1 MPEILVI
8 IGVPGAN
15 WLGLDSNIVVCMA
28 ISALI
33 WASWADVELKQ
44 EWFIVSGKTKIAT
57 TMAMAA

>member
-15 WLGLDSNIVVCMA
+15 WLGLDSKIVVCMA

-33 WASWADVELKQ
+33 WAS
-44 EWFIVSGKTKIAT
+44 
-57 TMAMAA
+57 